1 MRSEPGDPRMLM
13 PAKRSWGVTKLLS
26 LVFLTFAKTLRCL
39 LLERALSFHHLTN
52 IYRVLSIVQD
62 TIPETADTKRT
73 LWNPADCSPPGSSV
87 HGILQARIL
96 ESVVLSFS
104 RGSSRPRDQTRVS
117 RVSCI
122 GRRVPSHLCHLGS
135 PIRVTCC

>member
-1 MRSEPGDPRMLM
+1 M
-13 PAKRSWGVTKLLS
+13 PAKRSWAVIELLS

-39 LLERALSFHHLTN
+39 MLERALSFHHLTN

-62 TIPETADTKRT
+62 TIPETVDTKRT
-73 LWNPADCSPPGSSV
+73 LWNPVDCNPPGSSV

-96 ESVVLSFS
+96 ELVALSFS
-104 RGSSRPRDQTRVS
+104 RGSSRPGDQTCVS

-122 GRRVPSHLCHLGS
+122 GRRVLSHLCHLGS
-135 PIRVTCC
+135 PIQVTCC